1 MNFECQMYS
10 KVVFLLSITLLVSL
24 ANGRPQKRQQSVS
37 CRAKWSELKDC
48 FLSMMQK
55 EREVIA
61 LLKED
66 RLEEG
71 IALANSLR
79 ELPPACTIS
88 WEQYNECCAAEGDC
102 SLFEA
107 EKEALETEI
116 IALDEEMNSEGVKA
130 TLRSRQ
136 RMNDDK

>member
-1 MNFECQMYS
+1 MCW
-10 KVVFLLSITLLVSL
+10 KVVCLLSITLLVSF
-24 ANGRPQKRQQSVS
+24 ANGKPQKRQQSAS
-37 CRAKWSELKDC
+37 CRAKYSEMNVC
-48 FLSMMQK
+48 FGSIFQK
-55 EREVIA
+55 MREGIA

-66 RLEEG
+66 QLEEG

-116 IALDEEMNSEGVKA
+116 IALDEEMNIEEVKA